1 MVTQS
6 YSIIKPPRL
15 QESEVIAVTM
25 AIKALREAKGY
36 SPGELAQMMGVSR
49 PAVVKWET
57 GKSSPRSDK
66 LPLLA
71 QILGVEVG
79 QLYTQHTS

>member
-1 MVTQS
+1 M
-6 YSIIKPPRL
+6 
-15 QESEVIAVTM
+15 TM

-36 SPGELAQMMGVSR
+36 SRSELAQLMSVSR
-49 PAVVKWET
+49 PAVVKWEN

>member
-1 MVTQS
+1 M
-6 YSIIKPPRL
+6 
-15 QESEVIAVTM
+15 TM

-36 SPGELAQMMGVSR
+36 SRSELAQLMGVSR

-57 GKSSPRSDK
+57 GKSAPRSDK

-79 QLYTQHTS
+79 QLYTSNTG

>member
-1 MVTQS
+1 MSLAEKIYQARKKAGLSQEALADALGVTRQ
-6 YSIIKPPRL
+6 
-15 QESEVIAVTM
+15 AV
-25 AIKALREAKGY
+25 
-36 SPGELAQMMGVSR
+36 S
-49 PAVVKWET
+49 KWET

>member
-1 MVTQS
+1 
-6 YSIIKPPRL
+6 
-15 QESEVIAVTM
+15 
-25 AIKALREAKGY
+25 
-36 SPGELAQMMGVSR
+36 MMGVSR

-57 GKSSPRSDK
+57 GKSAPRSDK

>member
-1 MVTQS
+1 M
-6 YSIIKPPRL
+6 
-15 QESEVIAVTM
+15 TM

-36 SPGELAQMMGVSR
+36 SRSELAQLMSVSR
-49 PAVVKWET
+49 PAVVKWEN

-79 QLYTQHTS
+79 PALYPTHQLKGGVPWHILPPCHGWG